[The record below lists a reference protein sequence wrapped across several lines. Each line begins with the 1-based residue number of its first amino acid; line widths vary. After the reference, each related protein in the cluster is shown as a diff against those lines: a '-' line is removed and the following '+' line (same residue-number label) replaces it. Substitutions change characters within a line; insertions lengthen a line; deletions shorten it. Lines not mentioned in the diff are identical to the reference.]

1 MTLLGMCLYIQ
12 HTMDQHNHDR
22 GDKDEFHSDQ
32 PKRSSRF
39 EAARPPLQSD
49 PCDFLLDAIDA
60 QLGLLQVKHSHP
72 HKQESAV
79 FRLNQSLSKDTG
91 FGSTASHTNDAPV
104 SCHDLQ
110 ILPAAEQKADMT
122 NYTAP
127 EAASLQLDVCI
138 RNNTEMES
146 HKEEFMWRLERLLGD
161 GCKGG
166 ATSGHPQ
173 PPTESICTE
182 DFVRCFREEMIEL
195 PLPERS
201 GQEEEAE
208 RTFQS
213 PQNNYRSDASMNVK
227 SSGKDPARVA
237 FFQIRPEEREDKKC
251 LSETSGVQTLQHSE
265 KVFHST
271 SVENEHRNP
280 KHISSPKP
288 RFLAGVPVWNF
299 DSVSI
304 DSDLDSVCSDQVR
317 RHFCRRA
324 GTLSKAVK
332 SKRTTLKAV
341 HSKSDQFRVESLVND
356 DKDANEESKG
366 HWSRRSKLE
375 EASEKMQSAWEKM
388 NERLSTLRLRS
399 EKEEETLR
407 MKKSHLNEV
416 ELSLSELQL
425 RRKHAFQD
433 LERLSTETG
442 HLETEKRQLEVL
454 LNERKAER
462 DSLNCQV
469 QKLHRQKAS
478 YQCEIQNLEE
488 ELKKKEQLEKTSCG
502 EESHTEMSDLERQE
516 LATQLACAKAEL
528 ISEQQRAK
536 EKQDSMQKILEETC
550 EKLLRVSEAETSLR
564 KRSSH
569 LEETRKLRE
578 KDFEILECEARE
590 VQEKLGACTVRVD
603 ALEKMLGQKEWQL
616 RDLQE
621 EHAVLRTEGDNLK
634 RELEFTKRQNH
645 TSLKE
650 AREHAHTMME
660 AALKQQRKD
669 LITAHEQQMQKL
681 KKDESSALKNSLE
694 HERDESRKRE
704 EKLHAETL
712 EKMCKAV
719 DEERRKWEADKM
731 EAVHFHCGLLEEQN
745 KRSLESMRDEMH
757 QERSHTLSLQHKA
770 TELQTRVQEL
780 EAERSAHQRKQESLL
795 RSMKQEQQDELE
807 KLKKHILQESEKI
820 VQRAEGETE
829 RLRGVLQEQEIRRSQ
844 AKIEQEKQFG
854 LWARELAA
862 ELEFLHILMQKDG
875 SQRNTVKLPSCST
888 IDEALLQLKAQRVP
902 FKNHIGH
909 LHQELQSQK
918 QANEQL
924 LKDKEQELRIQ
935 RQQMRTERNQA
946 LETLKERL
954 IQEHVDELSSLKWSR
969 MSDGGLEASLRKQL
983 EAKDMELRQVQ
994 RSMTQWKEQTTARLA
1009 CKFEDELTAELE
1021 RCRAKLL
1028 RGRKASTDQDEKGT
1042 LKGQRTQ
1049 DLKHPHAQRSDLLT
1063 YVYTSTPQSTSDVA
1077 SLKLVHYLQSRVR
1090 QLRVENQSWMPPGP
1104 VLPAE
1109 LSVVGG
1115 EREEEACSGVGL

>member
-1 MTLLGMCLYIQ
+1 
-12 HTMDQHNHDR
+12 MDQDNHDR
-22 GDKDEFHSDQ
+22 GDKDEFHSEQ
-32 PKRSSRF
+32 PKHSSRF
-39 EAARPPLQSD
+39 EAARPPLQPD

-72 HKQESAV
+72 QKQESV
-79 FRLNQSLSKDTG
+79 FRFNQSLSKDTG
-91 FGSTASHTNDAPV
+91 LGSTVSHTNDAPV
-104 SCHDLQ
+104 SGHDFQ
-110 ILPAAEQKADMT
+110 ILPAAEPKADMT

-127 EAASLQLDVCI
+127 AAASLQLDVSI

-166 ATSGHPQ
+166 ATPGHPQ

-195 PLPERS
+195 PLPEKS
-201 GQEEEAE
+201 GQEDEGE
-208 RTFQS
+208 RTLISDKDTFQS
-213 PQNNYRSDASMNVK
+213 PQNNYISDASMNVK

-237 FFQIRPEEREDKKC
+237 FFQIRPEESEDKKC
-251 LSETSGVQTLQHSE
+251 LSETSGVQTSQHGE

-324 GTLSKAVK
+324 GTLSKAAQ
-332 SKRTTLKAV
+332 SKKQKAV
-341 HSKSDQFRVESLVND
+341 HSKIDPFRVESLVNE
-356 DKDANEESKG
+356 DKDAIEESKG

-388 NERLSTLRLRS
+388 NERLYTLRLRS

-433 LERLSTETG
+433 LERLGTETG

-462 DSLNCQV
+462 DSLKCQV

-478 YQCEIQNLEE
+478 YQCEVQNLEAE
-488 ELKKKEQLEKTSCG
+488 IKKKEQLEKTSGG
-502 EESHTEMSDLERQE
+502 EESRMGKFELDE
-516 LATQLACAKAEL
+516 LAKQLACTKAEL

-536 EKQDSMQKILEETC
+536 EKQDSMQKMLEETC

-569 LEETRKLRE
+569 LEETQKLRE
-578 KDFEILECEARE
+578 KDFEILECEAHA

-603 ALEKMLGQKEWQL
+603 ALEKMLGQKEQQL

-634 RELEFTKRQNH
+634 RELEFNKRQNH

-660 AALKQQRKD
+660 AALRQQRNH
-669 LITAHEQQMQKL
+669 LITVHEQQMQKL
-681 KKDESSALKNSLE
+681 KKDEASALKNSLE
-694 HERDESRKRE
+694 HERDQSRKRE
-704 EKLHAETL
+704 EKLHVETL

-745 KRSLESMRDEMH
+745 KRNLESVRDEMH
-757 QERSHTLSLQHKA
+757 QERSHALSLQHKVA
-770 TELQTRVQEL
+770 ELHTRVQEL
-780 EAERSAHQRKQESLL
+780 EAERSAHQREQESLL
-795 RSMKQEQQDELE
+795 STISRSMKQEQQDELE
-807 KLKKHILQESEKI
+807 KLKKHILEESEKS

-829 RLRGVLQEQEIRRSQ
+829 RLRGVLQEQEIRRSE

-888 IDEALLQLKAQRVP
+888 MGEALLQLKAQRVP
-902 FKNHIGH
+902 FKNHIEH
-909 LHQELQSQK
+909 LHQGLQSQK

-924 LKDKEQELRIQ
+924 LKDKERELRIQ

-946 LETLKERL
+946 VESLKERL
-954 IQEHVDELSSLKWSR
+954 IQEHVEELSSLKWSR

-1028 RGRKASTDQDEKGT
+1028 RGRKASTNQDEKGT

-1049 DLKHPHAQRSDLLT
+1049 ELKHQHAQRSDLLT
-1063 YVYTSTPQSTSDVA
+1063 YVCASTPQSTSDVA

-1090 QLRVENQSWMPPGP
+1090 QLRVENQSWTPPGP
-1104 VLPAE
+1104 VLPA
-1109 LSVVGG
+1109 LSNPEG
-1115 EREEEACSGVGL
+1115 EKP